1 MPAVQDLVKK
11 MTGKAP
17 NLTVNPD
24 EAVSIGAAIQ
34 GAVIAGDVKDVVLL
48 DVTPLTLGIETM
60 GEVMTPLITRNTT
73 IPTTKSQI
81 FSTAA
86 DNQPSVDIVVY
97 QGERPMARDNKLL
110 GHFRLDGI
118 KPARRGQPRIEV
130 TFDIDVNGIV
140 KVTAKDL
147 DTQKE
152 QHITITNSSGLS
164 KEEIDRMVKDAEEH
178 KEADEKR
185 KKNVELKNRAE
196 QYINEI
202 EYSLEEGGDKVD
214 ANQKEASEKLVTEL
228 KEAIEKEDYETLEKR
243 LSELEQMAQMMQNMQ
258 QGQAEGET
266 SATETPKDD
275 DIIDADFT
283 DKKD

>member
-1 MPAVQDLVKK
+1 M
-11 MTGKAP
+11 
-17 NLTVNPD
+17 
-24 EAVSIGAAIQ
+24 
-34 GAVIAGDVKDVVLL
+34 
-48 DVTPLTLGIETM
+48 
-60 GEVMTPLITRNTT
+60 
-73 IPTTKSQI
+73 
-81 FSTAA
+81 
-86 DNQPSVDIVVY
+86 DIVVY

>member
-1 MPAVQDLVKK
+1 
-11 MTGKAP
+11 
-17 NLTVNPD
+17 
-24 EAVSIGAAIQ
+24 
-34 GAVIAGDVKDVVLL
+34 
-48 DVTPLTLGIETM
+48 
-60 GEVMTPLITRNTT
+60 
-73 IPTTKSQI
+73 
-81 FSTAA
+81 
-86 DNQPSVDIVVY
+86 VDIVVY